1 MNVYLSD
8 GGNQLPGDVVQE
20 WVLRSDLTPIPRTV
34 EMTVKVTGDLQE
46 KLKVGAFFWTG
57 RENLKYE
64 IVKVDRADPAGVVQ
78 GKEQLQAMTITGF
91 LASCAQIGY
100 RRATAVIAV
109 DKTLGEIYRSCGAS
123 ARIGDD
129 FSVARF
135 SCLKGQVPS
144 FALAVSLQEQ
154 SAALVLRDKEIS
166 VKRLTDLFSQ
176 TPIDA
181 VGQADTSAMIAS
193 EFLERHEVPMYF
205 STNGQGSSVM
215 GADQDARTAV
225 YWPRTDELTLRNMS
239 RVLVLRKIV
248 PAALCQE
255 VVAGDLM
262 TIDGEKLV
270 VMTAAHRMT
279 QRDGTTDS
287 KSRIWLGAMSA

>member
-8 GGNQLPGDVVQE
+8 GGDQVPGDVIQR
-20 WVLRSDLTPIPRTV
+20 WVLRTDLTPIPRTV
-34 EMTVKVTGDLQE
+34 EITVKVTGDIQE
-46 KLKVGAFFWTG
+46 KMKVGAFLWTG

-78 GKEQLQAMTITGF
+78 GKEQLQAMTITAF

-123 ARIGDD
+123 AKIGDD

-144 FALAVSLQEQ
+144 FALAVALQEQ
-154 SAALVLRDKEIS
+154 SAALVLREKQIS

-176 TPIDA
+176 APIDS
-181 VGQADTSAMIAS
+181 VGQADTSAQISS

-205 STNGQGSSVM
+205 STNSQGVAVM
-215 GADQDARTAV
+215 GADQDARTAI

-239 RVLVLRKIV
+239 RVLVLRKVV
-248 PAALCQE
+248 PAAMCQE
-255 VVAGDLM
+255 VIAGDVM
-262 TIDGEKLV
+262 NIDGEKLV
-270 VMTAAHRMT
+270 VMTSAHCFE